1 MEQGSRVEC
10 PRKQGMVEKACHE
23 LEMKMKMKMKG
34 ERMMMMMIMMK
45 MKQELMDV
53 WMMNALLMCELIK
66 MMNDAHRE
74 EASLA

>member
-10 PRKQGMVEKACHE
+10 PRKRGMVEKACHE

-34 ERMMMMMIMMK
+34 ERMMMIMMM
-45 MKQELMDV
+45 MKQELIDG
-53 WMMNALLMCELIK
+53 WMMNALIKCELIK